1 MLPRLRS
8 SAAGYSLLKFR
19 SHKRGIGRK
28 NHDLHVVEP
37 AIDRTKRGKSAPNA
51 GRHGFV
57 RQQDAVVVDMK
68 TWHVSKVANETV
80 GVERAFS
87 GLE

>member
-1 MLPRLRS
+1 MLPHLGS

-19 SHKRGIGRK
+19 SHKRGIRRK
-28 NHDLHVVEP
+28 NHHLHVAEP
-37 AIDRTKRGKSAPNA
+37 ANDRTKRGKGAPNA
-51 GRHGFV
+51 GHHGLV
-57 RQQDAVVVDMK
+57 RQQHTVVVDMK
-68 TWHVSKVANETV
+68 TGHVSKVANETV